1 MCGFT
6 GIALSDP
13 RRMVDEALLTR
24 MARTLAHRGPDDEE
38 LFRRSGFGLGFRR
51 LSIIDVEG
59 GRQPILDESGSIAVA
74 CNGEIY
80 NFLELRADLEVRGH
94 RFRTD
99 SDVETI
105 VHLYEQHGER
115 LAEHLH
121 GMFAFAVADL
131 RDPARPKLLLGR
143 DRLGLKPLFW
153 ALTAQGLVFASEC
166 KAILESGLVPRTLR
180 APALLD
186 YLVQG
191 YVSGP
196 QAAWDGIQRLPQAST
211 LSWTPGQAPRVAA
224 YWDLPLDAPREPATR
239 EEILEWIDR
248 VVRDHL
254 VSDVPLGAFLSG
266 GIDST
271 AVADSMARIRSAD
284 GAGADRVSRSVAD
297 GLVLCSV
304 GFREKEFDEL
314 ERARA
319 TAARLGAVHHTR
331 VLEPDPR
338 LAVETLPWFFDEPL
352 ADPSTVPT
360 YLVSRM
366 AREHVTVALSGD
378 GGDEVFAGYRR
389 YVFDVAENRARSWLR
404 SGGRRAARFVGK
416 HYPKLDWAPRA
427 VRAKSTLEN
436 LGLDPARA
444 YWASLTQMSR
454 ADALAILA
462 PGLRAQIGDHDPFDA
477 FEDLYRRPRTE
488 ESLYRAQYADAHH
501 FLPDQILVKGDRA
514 AMAASLEV
522 RPPFLDHRFVERFI
536 TLPTAEK
543 VRGGRGKHALREAL
557 RARLPGDVLDGRK
570 MGFDVPLRAWLRGPL
585 AAVVSDA
592 LETLPERWFDR
603 ATLRARF
610 AEHQAGVRDR
620 SHLLW
625 SLLVLEHWRR
635 RHGVAE
641 DLASA

>member
-13 RRMVDEALLTR
+13 RRTVDEALLTR
-24 MARTLAHRGPDDEE
+24 MTRTLAHRGPDDEG
-38 LFRRSGFGLGFRR
+38 LFQRAGFGLGFRR

-59 GRQPILDESGSIAVA
+59 GHQPILDESGSIAVV

-80 NFLELRADLEVRGH
+80 NFLELRAGLEARGH

-105 VHLYEQHGER
+105 VHLYQEHGER
-115 LAEHLH
+115 LAEHLT
-121 GMFAFAVADL
+121 GMFAFAIADL
-131 RDPARPKLLLGR
+131 RDAARPKLLLGR

-166 KAILESGLVPRTLR
+166 KAILESGLVPRALR

-191 YVSGP
+191 YISGP
-196 QAAWDGIQRLPQAST
+196 HAAWEGIQRLPQAST
-211 LSWTPGQAPRVAA
+211 LSWTPGEAPRVAA
-224 YWDLPLDAPREPATR
+224 YWDLPLDGPREPASSN
-239 EEILEWIDR
+239 EIISWIDR

-271 AVADSMARIRSAD
+271 AVADSMARIR
-284 GAGADRVSRSVAD
+284 GAQVGDDRTSRSIAN

-331 VLEPDPR
+331 ILEPDPR

-389 YVFDVAENRARSWLR
+389 YVFDVAENRARAVLGA
-404 SGGRRAARFVGK
+404 GGRRAAAFVGR

-436 LGLDPARA
+436 LGLDPAAA
-444 YWASLTQMSR
+444 YWASLTQLPR
-454 ADALAILA
+454 ADALELLA
-462 PGLRAQIGDHDPFDA
+462 PELRAQLANHDPFDA

-488 ESLYRAQYADAHH
+488 EALYRAQYADVHH

-522 RPPFLDHRFVERFI
+522 RPPFLDHRFVERFV
-536 TLPTAEK
+536 TLPTNEK

-557 RARLPGDVLDGRK
+557 RERLPGDVLDGRK

-585 AAVVSDA
+585 APAVAEA
-592 LETLPERWFDR
+592 LETLPQRWFDR

-610 AEHQAGVRDR
+610 EEHQAGRRDR